1 MFKVTVAV
9 CCYKQEE
16 WLFRCLRSL
25 ADQTL
30 PKSEFEVIVCNDN
43 PDVKIDDIVDKVR
56 PYLNVKVLDNSTNLG
71 LPGSLNRIIKH
82 SLGRFFVRV
91 DCDDYVSKH
100 FLSMLAAYLEVNH
113 ECQAVYCDYL
123 KVNFHG
129 KKIGRFDASKDFI
142 ACGIMM
148 DYEALCSIN
157 GYNESFKMREGHDL
171 NVRFKENFRVD
182 HLAAPLYRY
191 RIHDSNR
198 TKNKEEVSVYNDM
211 LKSKK
216 ESIQK

>member
-1 MFKVTVAV
+1 
-9 CCYKQEE
+9 
-16 WLFRCLRSL
+16 
-25 ADQTL
+25 
-30 PKSEFEVIVCNDN
+30 
-43 PDVKIDDIVDKVR
+43 
-56 PYLNVKVLDNSTNLG
+56 
-71 LPGSLNRIIKH
+71 
-82 SLGRFFVRV
+82 
-91 DCDDYVSKH
+91 
-100 FLSMLAAYLEVNH
+100 
-113 ECQAVYCDYL
+113 
-123 KVNFHG
+123 
-129 KKIGRFDASKDFI
+129 
-142 ACGIMM
+142 M

-216 ESIQK
+216 ESI